1 MMNIL
6 DRIVLQK
13 KLDVAK
19 YSENAREVF
28 ENAPLFNQ
36 ARKPLANWFYQSA
49 SPAFITEFKR
59 KSPSKADINIDANVA
74 DVVKDYENAGA
85 AAISVLTDK
94 QFFGGSLDDM
104 EIARNTIKL
113 PILRKDFI
121 VDPIQVYE
129 AKAYGADIILL
140 IASAL
145 SINDAV
151 KIAHTARKLGIEFML
166 EIHREKELC
175 YLDIQPDFVGINSRN
190 LRTFELDVQNSMQLV
205 KKVPPGIPAIA
216 ASGINAPEEAAAL
229 YKSGFH
235 GFLIGEHFMR
245 LENRQEDV
253 NQFIKKTNALC
264 K

>member
-13 KLDVAK
+13 RIDVSK
-19 YSENAREVF
+19 YSENARAIF
-28 ENAPLFNQ
+28 ENATLFKQ
-36 ARKPLANWFYQSA
+36 TPKPLANWFYQSV

-59 KSPSKADINIDANVA
+59 KSPSKTNINLEAKVA
-74 DVVKDYENAGA
+74 EVTKDYEKAGA
-85 AAISVLTDK
+85 AAISILTDK
-94 QFFGGSLDDM
+94 AFFGGSLQDM
-104 EIARNTIKL
+104 VQARNTVNL

-140 IASAL
+140 IAAAL

-151 KIAHTARKLGIEFML
+151 KIAQTARKLGIEFIL

-205 KKVPPGIPAIA
+205 KKIPPGIPAIA
-216 ASGINAPEEAAAL
+216 ASGINTPEEAAAL
-229 YKSGFH
+229 YKNGFH

-245 LENRQEDV
+245 AQNREEYV
-253 NQFIKKTNALC
+253 NQFIEKTYVLC